1 MPEPVQNEAGLEQLR
16 YPIGRAEDAKEST
29 VEQREE
35 WIEHIRRLP
44 DRLEEAIEGL
54 NEEQL
59 DTPYRDGGWTARQVV
74 HHLAD
79 SHMNAY
85 IRLKLALTEE
95 GPTIKPYAE
104 GDWAKQPDAS
114 GMAVGASLLI
124 LRGLHARWAFLL
136 ESLTAE
142 QWERTFYHPESGE
155 WSRLDTQTS
164 HYVWH
169 GQHHTAQITTLRD
182 RSGWE

>member
-1 MPEPVQNEAGLEQLR
+1 MTEPVPNDNESESLR
-16 YPIGRAEDAKEST
+16 YPIGRSADALESNPQ
-29 VEQREE
+29 QREE

-59 DTPYRDGGWTARQVV
+59 DTPYRDGGWTVRQVV

-104 GDWAKQPDAS
+104 ADWAKQPDAS

-124 LRGLHARWAFLL
+124 LRGLHARWTFLL

-142 QWERTFYHPESGE
+142 QWERTFFHPESGE
-155 WSRLDTQTS
+155 RSRLDTQTS

-169 GQHHTAQITTLRD
+169 GRHHTAQITTLRE